1 MNYSPL
7 LLSWTVISSPSKEK
21 RTVIPSP
28 SKDERITA
36 TPTKHE
42 KPRTPTKA
50 GRMDV
55 TQRNSIVPYLTPNQE
70 MARLSA
76 ASLNWAKL
84 VKHTG
89 NMFTVQSLQYF

>member
-1 MNYSPL
+1 MHTLNYSPL

-42 KPRTPTKA
+42 KPRTPTTA
-50 GRMDV
+50 GRIDV
-55 TQRNSIVPYLTPNQE
+55 TPSSQRIPLC
-70 MARLSA
+70 
-76 ASLNWAKL
+76 
-84 VKHTG
+84 HT
-89 NMFTVQSLQYF
+89 